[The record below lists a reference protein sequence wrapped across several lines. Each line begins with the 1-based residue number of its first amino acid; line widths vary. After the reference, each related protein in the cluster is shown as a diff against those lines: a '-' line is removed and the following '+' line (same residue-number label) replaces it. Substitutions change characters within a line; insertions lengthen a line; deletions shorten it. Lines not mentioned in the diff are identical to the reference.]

1 MPEAAPKRALQAL
14 KLATEAPISRAMSVR
29 VGQRVLV
36 AVILI
41 AALGAATAIK
51 LTSTQGLHN
60 RLANRLQT
68 ARTRLSEALQ
78 KTSYFLEDDA
88 DMVGV
93 HDDAA
98 AAEFNRY
105 AHVRRRDQG
114 QYAVVSVQWVRH
126 SPSGKLVPPAA
137 PDPNPG
143 PTPILIAPADRAD
156 SALADAAHQQAAAPA
171 IRVASLRKA
180 VSVSSPVT
188 LANGHRAFYL
198 AVPVDGH
205 RYSGSL
211 SKAESQSALVGLVDA
226 QTFAVQALGSRAFRL
241 RDGGTP
247 LATSASSLNDALRA
261 VMLAGGRRWNLAVS
275 GGSLT
280 AIEAALPVLVL
291 LSGFGLAAA
300 VLVILGNAA
309 RRRDAALQ
317 LAEERWAENQRLLA
331 SSVEEANTDS
341 LTSLPN
347 RRALMRDLD
356 RQLTEASEERP
367 LMLALFDLNGFKQYN
382 DTFGHPAGD
391 ALLARLGNSL
401 QRAVDGSATAYRLGG
416 DEFCVLATADA
427 SGGAAIAARA
437 ASALSETGEAFTI
450 NCAHGV
456 ANLPREAHS
465 SSEALRLADQ
475 RMYER
480 KAGRPS
486 ALRESTDVLLT
497 VLSERSPGLL
507 EHISEVA
514 QLSWMLAQR
523 LGLSSAEV
531 DRIKLAAELHDIGKV
546 AIPDAILNK
555 PGPLDEAEWEF
566 IRRHTA
572 IGERIL
578 TAAPSLAHTA
588 EIARHHHERHDGTGY
603 PDGLAG
609 EEITL
614 GASIIAVCDAFA
626 AMTSDRPYSAAIT
639 VAEALSELHR
649 CSGTQFRPAVVQAFC
664 EHLELPV
671 MPYADA
677 GSPSVSSHSSEHAGT
692 RMP

>member
-1 MPEAAPKRALQAL
+1 
-14 KLATEAPISRAMSVR
+14 MSVR
-29 VGQRVLV
+29 LAQRVVV

-41 AALGAATAIK
+41 AALGAATAIHI
-51 LTSTQGLHN
+51 SATQGLHN

-68 ARTRLSEALQ
+68 ARTRVSGALQ

-98 AAEFNRY
+98 AAEFSRY
-105 AHVRRRDQG
+105 ARVRRSDQG
-114 QYAVVSVQWVRH
+114 QDAVVSDQWVRH
-126 SPSGKLVPPAA
+126 SPSGKLVPPSA

-143 PTPILIAPADRAD
+143 PTPILIAPADRSD
-156 SALADAAHQQAAAPA
+156 NALADAAHQPAAADA
-171 IRVASLRKA
+171 IRVAALRKTVA
-180 VSVSSPVT
+180 VSAPVT
-188 LANGHRAFYL
+188 LANGHRAFYV

-205 RYSGSL
+205 RFSGSL

-226 QTFAVQALGSRAFRL
+226 QTFAAQALGSRAFAL

-247 LATSASSLNDALRA
+247 LAAGRPGLKDTLQA
-261 VMLAGGRRWNLAVS
+261 VIPAAGRRWNLAVT

-280 AIEAALPVLVL
+280 AIQVALPWLVL
-291 LSGFGLAAA
+291 LFGFGLAAA

-309 RRRDAALQ
+309 RRRDVALQ
-317 LAEERWAENQRLLA
+317 LAEERWGENQRLLA
-331 SSVEEANTDS
+331 ASRQEAHTDS

-356 RQLTEASEERP
+356 SQLTKASHERP
-367 LMLALFDLNGFKQYN
+367 MLLALFDLNGFKQYN
-382 DTFGHPAGD
+382 DMFGHPAGD
-391 ALLARLGNSL
+391 ALLARLGHSL
-401 QRAVDGSATAYRLGG
+401 QRAVDGSASAYRLGG
-416 DEFCVLATADA
+416 DEFCVLARADA
-427 SGGAAIAARA
+427 SGGAAIAVRA
-437 ASALSETGEAFTI
+437 ANALSETGEAFTI
-450 NCAHGV
+450 TCAHGTV
-456 ANLPREAHS
+456 SLPREAPS
-465 SSEALRLADQ
+465 TSEALQLADQ

-480 KAGRPS
+480 KVGRPS

-497 VLSERSPGLL
+497 VLAERSPGLI

-514 QLSWMLAQR
+514 QLSSMLAR
-523 LGLSSAEV
+523 SLGLSGAEV
-531 DRIKLAAELHDIGKV
+531 DRIKLAAELHDVGKV

-566 IRRHTA
+566 IWRHPA

-578 TAAPSLAHTA
+578 AAAPSLAHTA
-588 EIARHHHERHDGTGY
+588 EIARSHHERYDGTGY

-626 AMTSDRPYSAAIT
+626 AMTSERPYSDAIT
-639 VAEALSELHR
+639 VAEALSELRR
-649 CSGTQFRPAVVQAFC
+649 CSGAQFHPDVVQAFC
-664 EHLELPV
+664 ELIELPV
-671 MPYADA
+671 MPHTDA
-677 GSPSVSSHSSEHAGT
+677 KSLLASSRLSESA
-692 RMP
+692 